1 MDYEDWGW
9 NIFPFGNKRANNNLP
24 LPNFQY
30 VELNLYFCATI
41 KIYVDKSE
49 NSGISERDRSR

>member
-1 MDYEDWGW
+1 MKIGGW

-30 VELNLYFCATI
+30 VELNLYFCTTI